1 MKTNH
6 KKWPKKKMEKI
17 TLNFPSNQH
26 IAHING
32 ISLVKLKTNKSPNN
46 FELMAP
52 NQPCSQLL
60 IEKKVWL
67 ADALGSRWAAGISL
81 GRSIVLVLF
90 GILSASSFFSPLTAS
105 ADSCSFLFLS
115 LYLSL
120 YLPPFFHLHVI
131 SCDLSS

>member
-1 MKTNH
+1 
-6 KKWPKKKMEKI
+6 MEKI

-32 ISLVKLKTNKSPNN
+32 ISQLVKLKTNKSPNN
-46 FELMAP
+46 IELMAP

-90 GILSASSFFSPLTAS
+90 GILSASSFFKSTRPIYGSSRRLIAP
-105 ADSCSFLFLS
+105 SFMLIEIWFAK
-115 LYLSL
+115 
-120 YLPPFFHLHVI
+120 
-131 SCDLSS
+131 